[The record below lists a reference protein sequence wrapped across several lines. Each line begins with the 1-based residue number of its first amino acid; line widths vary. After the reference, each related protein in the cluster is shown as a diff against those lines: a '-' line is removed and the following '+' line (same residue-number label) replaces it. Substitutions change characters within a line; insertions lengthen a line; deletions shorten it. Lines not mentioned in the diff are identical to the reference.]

1 MNDAR
6 TELLDQY
13 EDGADQL
20 RGLLSLV
27 PRKHWDSAPTPDEWT
42 ARQVFVHLAD
52 SELVGAGRIRQLLAE
67 DRPTLFFYRQ
77 DDWAHKLG
85 YTSASPEE
93 AIALAVV
100 VRRATA
106 RLLRHAADEAS
117 WGRTAT
123 HPVRGE
129 MDLAALLRLY
139 IGHIEG
145 HTAQLEQIAA
155 HAASRSE

>member
-1 MNDAR
+1 MSDER
-6 TELLDQY
+6 TKLLDQY

-20 RGLLSLV
+20 RGLLGLV
-27 PRKHWDSAPTPDEWT
+27 PRKHWDSAPAPGEWT
-42 ARQVFVHLAD
+42 ARQVLVHLAD

-67 DRPTLFFYRQ
+67 DQPTLFFYQ
-77 DDWAHKLG
+77 QEEWARKLG
-85 YTSASPEE
+85 YASASPEE

-123 HPVRGE
+123 HPLRGE

-139 IGHIEG
+139 IGHIAG
-145 HTAQLEQIAA
+145 HSAQLEQIAT
-155 HAASRSE
+155 HAASRSG